1 MTSPHPATEAWAE
14 WWRRLDALRIS
25 VTRVKGA
32 IISSVAVRTEAKEAV
47 QHYFRQVRTLLI
59 ALRFDGEQIDALDQI
74 SQHILELA
82 ANPNRKST
90 YRICVRELNR
100 LRGAFEAAIEIRAG
114 GGVPQPATRLTT
126 ATEAAII
133 ETLDGI
139 VPTIALSYRQVLQ
152 DLSDQTRVSYRGT
165 ASELREVLRE
175 LLDHLAPDADVLKSG
190 VVLEKGHTTPT
201 MKQKTVFIL
210 KARGVGETA
219 RKPATDAVT
228 AIEGAVGSLARSVYN
243 RGSLSTHIATTRTEV
258 LTFKGYTD
266 AVLADLLQ
274 IHK

>member
-14 WWRRLDALRIS
+14 LWRRLDALRAS
-25 VTRVKGA
+25 LNRVHGA
-32 IISSVAVRTEAKEAV
+32 NVGSTAVRTEAKEAV
-47 QHYFRQVRTLLI
+47 QHYFREVRPQLVM
-59 ALRFDGEQIDALDQI
+59 LRFDVAQIDSLDQI
-74 SQHILELA
+74 TQHILELA
-82 ANPNRKST
+82 ARPNRKST
-90 YRICVRELNR
+90 YQGRMRELSG
-100 LRGAFEAAIEIRAG
+100 LRGTIEAAIEIRAG
-114 GGVPQPATRLTT
+114 GGIPQPAARLTT

-152 DLSDQTRVSYRGT
+152 DMGDQTRVSYRGT
-165 ASELREVLRE
+165 AAELREVLRE

-190 VVLEKGHTTPT
+190 VRLEAGQTTPT

-210 KARGVGETA
+210 KARGLGETA

-228 AIEGAVGSLARSVYN
+228 AVEGAVGSLARSIYN